1 MILKIAAL
9 SIAVVSQI
17 SICLTQDGTHKVVP
31 NVIRS
36 ASGSS
41 FEGLGYLSGSNSGSK
56 AKSVS
61 YDGSVVIGNCTIDS
75 MEQAFLWTQQTG
87 MTSLGNLPDSSLKQS
102 WANKISGDGTV
113 IVGYGDQGSGRD
125 SYKGFKWT
133 RAGGMVLVGALKG
146 SSKSTAWDV
155 SANGSVI
162 VGDGGEQT
170 FRWTEADGMVGLG
183 ALPDKTKSRAVAV
196 SEDGSVLVGSC
207 YTVDW
212 KLEEAFIWTQKS
224 GIVGLGCLPKKKI
237 SFALDV
243 SPDGS
248 VVVGTAASSSG
259 YPAFRWTKSTGMI
272 DIGHLPGKKTTHPG
286 GLSSNGSIIV
296 GASYSDPTHSDAFI
310 WDADHGMRV
319 LQTVLQSDY
328 GLDLTGWTLQ
338 NAADISPDGKVIVG
352 WGINPSGHQEAFR
365 VVLDTLSAR
374 SRGEKEPGS
383 NED

>member
-1 MILKIAAL
+1 
-9 SIAVVSQI
+9 
-17 SICLTQDGTHKVVP
+17 
-31 NVIRS
+31 
-36 ASGSS
+36 
-41 FEGLGYLSGSNSGSK
+41 
-56 AKSVS
+56 
-61 YDGSVVIGNCTIDS
+61 
-75 MEQAFLWTQQTG
+75 
-87 MTSLGNLPDSSLKQS
+87 
-102 WANKISGDGTV
+102 
-113 IVGYGDQGSGRD
+113 
-125 SYKGFKWT
+125 
-133 RAGGMVLVGALKG
+133 
-146 SSKSTAWDV
+146 
-155 SANGSVI
+155 
-162 VGDGGEQT
+162 
-170 FRWTEADGMVGLG
+170 
-183 ALPDKTKSRAVAV
+183 
-196 SEDGSVLVGSC
+196 
-207 YTVDW
+207 
-212 KLEEAFIWTQKS
+212 
-224 GIVGLGCLPKKKI
+224 LPKKKI